1 VEPAA
6 AVLEIP
12 AGAAAAAGI
21 PTTCSTDCSKLPNRL
36 TVEAGCAEPPADGLA
51 EFTPRFEWLNKLPSG
66 EAAAAV
72 AALAIIDMVFPL

>member
-1 VEPAA
+1 
-6 AVLEIP
+6 
-12 AGAAAAAGI
+12 
-21 PTTCSTDCSKLPNRL
+21 
-36 TVEAGCAEPPADGLA
+36 VEAGCAEPPAYGLA